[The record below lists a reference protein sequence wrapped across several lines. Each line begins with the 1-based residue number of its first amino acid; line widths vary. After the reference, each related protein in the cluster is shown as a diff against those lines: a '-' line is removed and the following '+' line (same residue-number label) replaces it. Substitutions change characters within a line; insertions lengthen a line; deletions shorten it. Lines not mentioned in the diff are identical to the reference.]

1 MMITCNLCGGLGNQ
15 LFQIF
20 TTISYAIKSKHKF
33 YFLDSEISPSIT
45 KRYTFWNS
53 LLYKLK
59 PFLVEGMVE
68 NSKIVKQADFTFNE
82 IQISEFTDNN
92 ICLNGYFQ
100 SYKYF
105 QSHYETICKMLDID
119 KQKTKI
125 LQLSNLDNDTISLHF
140 RLGDYKAL
148 QGCYP
153 IMTYEYYKKAI
164 SYIQDKDAAV
174 VRSVF
179 FFCEEE
185 DIDTVMVTINLLI
198 NDFPNLFFIRASNA
212 LTDWEQMLLMS
223 GCKHNVIANSS
234 FSWWGA
240 YFNSNPN
247 KIVCYPATWFGP
259 TIPESTKTY
268 DLCPTEWNK
277 VEVFF

>member
-20 TTISYAIKSKHKF
+20 TTISYAIKSKNKF

-59 PFLVEGMVE
+59 PFLVEAVVQD
-68 NSKIVKQADFTFNE
+68 SKIVKQADFTFNE
-82 IQISEFTDNN
+82 IEISELTDNN
-92 ICLNGYFQ
+92 ICLDGYFQ

-105 QSHYETICKMLDID
+105 QSDYETIYKMLDID
-119 KQKTKI
+119 KQKKTI
-125 LQLSNLDNDTISLHF
+125 LKLSKLDNTISIHF

-148 QGCYP
+148 QWRHP
-153 IMTYEYYKKAI
+153 IMTYEYYKKSI
-164 SYIQDKDAAV
+164 SFTQNKDIN
-174 VRSVF
+174 VRNVF

-198 NDFPNLFFIRASNA
+198 RDFPSLFFIRASNS

-223 GCKHNVIANSS
+223 CCKHNIIANSS

-240 YFNSNPN
+240 YFNLNPN

-259 TIPESTKTY
+259 TIPESTKTQ
-268 DLCPTEWNK
+268 DLCPLEWTK
-277 VEVFF
+277 VSFGVD

>member
-1 MMITCNLCGGLGNQ
+1 MITCNLCGGLGNQ

-20 TTISYAIKSKHKF
+20 TTISYAIKSKKKF
-33 YFLDSEISPSIT
+33 YFLDSETSPSIT

-59 PFLVEGMVE
+59 PFLVEAVVE
-68 NSKIVKQADFTFNE
+68 DSTVVKQPDFTFNE
-82 IQISEFTDNN
+82 IEISELTDNN
-92 ICLNGYFQ
+92 ICLDGYFQ

-105 QSHYETICKMLDID
+105 QTHYETICRMLDID
-119 KQKTKI
+119 KQKKTI
-125 LQLSNLDNDTISLHF
+125 LQLSNLENTISLHF
-140 RLGDYKAL
+140 RLGDYKTL
-148 QGCYP
+148 QWCHP

-164 SYIQDKDAAV
+164 SYIQHKDIQ
-174 VRSVF
+174 VRNVF

-185 DIDTVMVTINLLI
+185 DIDTVLVTINLLI
-198 NDFPNLFFIRASNA
+198 HDFPSLFFIRASNA

-223 GCKHNVIANSS
+223 CCKHNVIANSS

-247 KIVCYPATWFGP
+247 KMVCYPATWFGP
-259 TIPESTKTY
+259 TIPESTKTH
-268 DLCPTEWNK
+268 DMCPLEWNK
-277 VEVFF
+277 VEVF

>member
-1 MMITCNLCGGLGNQ
+1 MITCNLCGGLGNQ

-20 TTISYAIKSKHKF
+20 TTISYAIKSKNKF
-33 YFLDSEISPSIT
+33 YFLDSETSPSIT

-59 PFLVEGMVE
+59 PFLMEAVVQD
-68 NSKIVKQADFTFNE
+68 STVVKQTDFTFNE
-82 IQISEFTDNN
+82 IQISELMDNN
-92 ICLNGYFQ
+92 ICLDGYFQ

-105 QSHYETICKMLDID
+105 QFHYETICRMLDID
-119 KQKTKI
+119 KQKKKI
-125 LQLSNLDNDTISLHF
+125 LQLSNLENTISLHF

>member
-1 MMITCNLCGGLGNQ
+1 MMMTCNLCGGLGNQ

-20 TTISYAIKSKHKF
+20 TTISYAIKSKNKF
-33 YFLDSEISPSIT
+33 YFLDSETSPSIT

-59 PFLVEGMVE
+59 PFLVEAVVQD
-68 NSKIVKQADFTFNE
+68 SKIVKQPDFTFNE
-82 IQISEFTDNN
+82 IEISELMDNNN
-92 ICLNGYFQ
+92 ICLEGYFQ

-105 QSHYETICKMLDID
+105 QSHYDTIYKMLDID
-119 KQKTKI
+119 KQKKTI
-125 LQLSNLDNDTISLHF
+125 LQLSNLENTISLHF

-148 QGCYP
+148 QWCHP
-153 IMTYEYYKKAI
+153 IMTYEYYKKSI
-164 SYIQDKDAAV
+164 YCIQDKDTT
-174 VRSVF
+174 VRNVF

-185 DIDTVMVTINLLI
+185 DIETVMVTINLLI
-198 NDFPNLFFIRASNA
+198 NDFPGLFFTRASNY

-223 GCKHNVIANSS
+223 CCSHNIIANSS

-259 TIPESTKTY
+259 TIPEGTKTQ
-268 DLCPTEWNK
+268 DMCPMEWNK
-277 VEVFF
+277 VEVF